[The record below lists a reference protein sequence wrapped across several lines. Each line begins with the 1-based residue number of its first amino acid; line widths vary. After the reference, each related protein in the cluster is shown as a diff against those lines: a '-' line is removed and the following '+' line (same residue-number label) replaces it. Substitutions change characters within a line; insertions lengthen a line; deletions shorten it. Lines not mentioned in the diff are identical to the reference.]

1 MNLVLIPLI
10 GGFIG
15 VPIIIWLFWWITR
28 EDAGTPRMKE
38 IAGYIQEGAYAYLK
52 REFKTIAYVIIP
64 FTIAH
69 FIFLGWEIAFG
80 FFLGALF
87 SMIAIIVGMSGAVIA
102 NVRTANAARTSTGK
116 AMILAF
122 RGGAIMGFSIVSLIL
137 IGISSL
143 YIIFGIG
150 PSNPEAVHS
159 LVGFGLGASL
169 SAMFAQI
176 GGGIYTKAAD
186 IGADLVGKTEL
197 GIPEDDPRNPAVIAD
212 LVGDNVG
219 DCAGRGSDLFESSAD
234 NLVCIMII
242 GLAFLDKYGWNAVM
256 FPLFLRGIGKIA
268 TIIGVFSV
276 RKWGERGP
284 LTSINIGLLSAVVSN
299 LILFYVLSIWF
310 MKDIRIFYCLS
321 AGILSHFI
329 VTLIVQYYTSISG
342 SPVKEIAKGSQ
353 TGTSIG
359 ILTGLSYGLESAMYP
374 MVLIGALIILGYEIM
389 GGGML
394 GIFGI
399 AMVTL
404 GMTEMKGMMQSIDT
418 FGPISDN
425 AAGIAEM
432 SGMSKKTR
440 KSLDVLDAAGNVTKA
455 ITKGYGLTKCVL
467 SSIVLLFAFI
477 FVLNKL
483 QGITMNNISD
493 IAVHLNLA
501 NPYII
506 VALLIGAT
514 IPFLFSALLL
524 RATSRVASKMVDEVR
539 RQFKEIP
546 GLLSG
551 EGKPDYSR
559 CVDISTK
566 SSLQEMILPV
576 FVGLISPVIIGFTL
590 GVWPLVAFQIGV
602 TIVGALLAIFMF
614 NSGGAFDNA
623 KKYIEDGHYG
633 GKGSVAHKAAVVADT
648 IGDPMKDTVGPSL
661 HILIKLSNINSITL
675 LPLFLLLD

>member
-1 MNLVLIPLI
+1 
-10 GGFIG
+10 
-15 VPIIIWLFWWITR
+15 
-28 EDAGTPRMKE
+28 
-38 IAGYIQEGAYAYLK
+38 
-52 REFKTIAYVIIP
+52 
-64 FTIAH
+64 
-69 FIFLGWEIAFG
+69 
-80 FFLGALF
+80 
-87 SMIAIIVGMSGAVIA
+87 
-102 NVRTANAARTSTGK
+102 
-116 AMILAF
+116 
-122 RGGAIMGFSIVSLIL
+122 
-137 IGISSL
+137 
-143 YIIFGIG
+143 
-150 PSNPEAVHS
+150 
-159 LVGFGLGASL
+159 
-169 SAMFAQI
+169 
-176 GGGIYTKAAD
+176 
-186 IGADLVGKTEL
+186 
-197 GIPEDDPRNPAVIAD
+197 
-212 LVGDNVG
+212 
-219 DCAGRGSDLFESSAD
+219 
-234 NLVCIMII
+234 
-242 GLAFLDKYGWNAVM
+242 
-256 FPLFLRGIGKIA
+256 
-268 TIIGVFSV
+268 
-276 RKWGERGP
+276 
-284 LTSINIGLLSAVVSN
+284 
-299 LILFYVLSIWF
+299 
-310 MKDIRIFYCLS
+310 
-321 AGILSHFI
+321 
-329 VTLIVQYYTSISG
+329 
-342 SPVKEIAKGSQ
+342 
-353 TGTSIG
+353 
-359 ILTGLSYGLESAMYP
+359 

-389 GGGML
+389 GGGLL

-440 KSLDVLDAAGNVTKA
+440 KSLDELDAAGNVTKA

-493 IAVHLNLA
+493 IALHLNLA

-551 EGKPDYSR
+551 DEKPDYSR

-633 GKGSVAHKAAVVADT
+633 GKGSAAHKAAVVADT

>member
-1 MNLVLIPLI
+1 
-10 GGFIG
+10 
-15 VPIIIWLFWWITR
+15 
-28 EDAGTPRMKE
+28 
-38 IAGYIQEGAYAYLK
+38 
-52 REFKTIAYVIIP
+52 
-64 FTIAH
+64 
-69 FIFLGWEIAFG
+69 
-80 FFLGALF
+80 
-87 SMIAIIVGMSGAVIA
+87 
-102 NVRTANAARTSTGK
+102 
-116 AMILAF
+116 
-122 RGGAIMGFSIVSLIL
+122 
-137 IGISSL
+137 
-143 YIIFGIG
+143 
-150 PSNPEAVHS
+150 
-159 LVGFGLGASL
+159 
-169 SAMFAQI
+169 
-176 GGGIYTKAAD
+176 
-186 IGADLVGKTEL
+186 
-197 GIPEDDPRNPAVIAD
+197 
-212 LVGDNVG
+212 
-219 DCAGRGSDLFESSAD
+219 
-234 NLVCIMII
+234 
-242 GLAFLDKYGWNAVM
+242 M

-321 AGILSHFI
+321 AGILSLFI

-374 MVLIGALIILGYEIM
+374 MVLIGALIIFGFEIM

-425 AAGIAEM
+425 AAGITEM

>member
-1 MNLVLIPLI
+1 M
-10 GGFIG
+10 
-15 VPIIIWLFWWITR
+15 
-28 EDAGTPRMKE
+28 
-38 IAGYIQEGAYAYLK
+38 
-52 REFKTIAYVIIP
+52 
-64 FTIAH
+64 
-69 FIFLGWEIAFG
+69 
-80 FFLGALF
+80 
-87 SMIAIIVGMSGAVIA
+87 
-102 NVRTANAARTSTGK
+102 
-116 AMILAF
+116 
-122 RGGAIMGFSIVSLIL
+122 
-137 IGISSL
+137 
-143 YIIFGIG
+143 
-150 PSNPEAVHS
+150 

-256 FPLFLRGIGKIA
+256 FPLLLRSIGKIA

-310 MKDIRIFYCLS
+310 MKDIRLFYCLS
-321 AGILSHFI
+321 AGILSLFI
-329 VTLIVQYYTSISG
+329 VTLIVQYYTSING

-359 ILTGLSYGLESAMYP
+359 ILTGISYGLESTMFP
-374 MVLIGALIILGYEIM
+374 MVLIGALIIFGFEIM
-389 GGGML
+389 GGGLL

-467 SSIVLLFAFI
+467 SSVVLLFAFI
-477 FVLNKL
+477 FVLNRL

-501 NPYII
+501 NPHII

-551 EGKPDYSR
+551 DEKPDYSR

-675 LPLFLLLD
+675 LPLFLLVN